1 MDEGQQVGIVLLVF
15 ITLFMCYVCLSKN
28 VSDEE
33 NIEKVENF
41 TPV

>member
-1 MDEGQQVGIVLLVF
+1 MDEGQEVGIALLIL

-33 NIEKVENF
+33 NNEKVENF